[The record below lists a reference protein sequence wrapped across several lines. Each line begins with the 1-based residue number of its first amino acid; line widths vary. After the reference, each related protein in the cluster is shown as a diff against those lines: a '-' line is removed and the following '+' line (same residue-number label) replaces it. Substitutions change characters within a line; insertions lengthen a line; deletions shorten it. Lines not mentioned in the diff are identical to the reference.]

1 MEGREGRR
9 QGQRSSRKQVIQ
21 STKTVYEVMNTKNAV
36 ISNRQ
41 DIDKG
46 LEVNPEYAAACKQSQ

>member
-41 DIDKG
+41 DIE
-46 LEVNPEYAAACKQSQ
+46 EV